1 MRGTG
6 GPRMGN
12 KINATVSGICGLIC
26 LVIALITADVHWVI
40 AGAIFRVAANI
51 KEEKDGK

>member
-1 MRGTG
+1 
-6 GPRMGN
+6 MGN